1 MKYEPKK
8 KSLKKHKVPE
18 WYHDAKLGI
27 FIHWGLFSVP
37 AWATNVGAS
46 IKDVVREE
54 GFGGQFRNNPYA
66 EWYNNSL
73 RIEGSPTQKYHKET
87 YGEDFSN
94 DDFVPMF
101 NEAIKKWN
109 PKEMVAAIKKSGA
122 KYVVLVT
129 KHHDGFLLWHSDYPN
144 PRKEGFMAS
153 RDIVKELTEEVRK
166 QGMKMG
172 FYYSGTFDWSFQ
184 PNPITDITSF
194 IKNGVTEPEYVEYA
208 NNHWYEL
215 IDKYGPIILWN
226 DIGYPPGTDIN
237 EIFAYYYNKMP
248 EGLINDRWLQIPTKL
263 RWLLGLYVPRKV
275 LAWAAKRSFLKGSAG
290 MPVNFHCD
298 YKTPEYG
305 VFDKI
310 SKKKW
315 EQTRGIGQSFGYNQL
330 EQEEHHLSFEQM
342 IHEFVDL
349 VSKNGNLLLNV
360 GPMAD
365 GTIPE
370 IQKTRLIQLG
380 GWLEVNG
387 EGIFGTRPWSRAEAK
402 TTEGLEV
409 RFTQKNEFLYMFLL
423 GKPESIR
430 VTIKDLKICQYADIL
445 LLGNE
450 GKIPWKQEKKDL
462 TIELP
467 NDLKNSPAYTFSINP
482 KLKK

>member
-18 WYHDAKLGI
+18 WFNDAKLGI
-27 FIHWGLFSVP
+27 FIHWGLYSVP
-37 AWATNVGAS
+37 AYASNIGKS
-46 IKDVVREE
+46 IKDVVREG
-54 GFGGQFRNNPYA
+54 GFGEQFRDQPYA
-66 EWYNNSL
+66 EWYCNTV

-87 YGEDFSN
+87 FGEDFSH

-109 PKEMVAAIKKSGA
+109 PKEMVEAIKKSGA

-153 RDIVKELTEEVRK
+153 RDIVKELTDEVRK

-215 IDKYGPIILWN
+215 IDKYEPIILWN
-226 DIGYPPGTDIN
+226 DIGYPPKTKIN
-237 EIFAYYYNKMP
+237 EIFANYYNKVP
-248 EGLINDRWLQIPTKL
+248 EGLINDRWLQIPKKL
-263 RWLLGLYVPRKV
+263 RWLLGLYIPRKV

-290 MPVNFHCD
+290 MPAPYHHD

-330 EQEEHHLSFEQM
+330 EQEEHHLSFEQL
-342 IHEFVDL
+342 IHEFADL
-349 VSKNGNLLLNV
+349 VSKNGNLLLNT

-370 IQKTRLIQLG
+370 IQKTRLEQLG
-380 GWLEVNG
+380 EWLKVNG
-387 EGIFGTRPWSRAEAK
+387 EAIYGTRPWERAEGQTADNIQ
-402 TTEGLEV
+402 V
-409 RFTQKNEFLYMFLL
+409 RYTKKDSILYAILL
-423 GKPESIR
+423 GKPIGKEI
-430 VTIKDLKICQYADIL
+430 TIKELIVADQSTIQ
-445 LLGNE
+445 LLGNSE
-450 GKIPWKQEKKDL
+450 DLIWKQRGNDL
-462 TIELP
+462 TISIP
-467 NDLKNSPAYTFSINP
+467 NNLKDSPAYSFKINS
-482 KLKK
+482 